1 MKYLV
6 YKSNG
11 MMQTSDEFGT
21 IFDTPF
27 VSYNKMKYSHEN
39 EEYVKSIAING
50 EYEIEDDG
58 VVEVPSTEDR
68 LKAI

>member
-1 MKYLV
+1 MRAV
-6 YKSNG
+6 
-11 MMQTSDEFGT
+11 F
-21 IFDTPF
+21 FDTPF